1 MAKAKSKKSP
11 KSSSA
16 PPKESPEQLYD
27 LAIQCVET
35 SEPEQALEHAQN
47 LLVLVRRLQTPN
59 AVLPALNLL
68 GEICIELGD
77 ADAARDYFMQAV
89 EADPQGTIP
98 EAVGG
103 GAEKF
108 LWMAQ
113 LCEEGGAA
121 SVSWFERGASVL
133 KREIAELEAMTN
145 RDETAEVQL
154 EEKRGKLANALCGV
168 VEVYMT
174 DLSWETDAEQRCEA
188 LITEAMM
195 VDPDSPEVLQTLA
208 SVRLSQLKP
217 DDARAALTRSISM
230 WKDLEPEDPSIP
242 DFPNRVSLAR
252 LLMEA
257 EMEEEAM
264 DVLERLALEDDQS
277 VEACYLGGWCL
288 QLMADKK
295 KAQFGD
301 AVNNPESEQA
311 KELLATLRASRS
323 WLLNTLRLYR
333 VLEYEDERLKQH
345 TEELVEAQCQVLG
358 PPPEEGKEDEEE
370 DEWDGIEDDEAA
382 DADEEMAG
390 M

>member
-1 MAKAKSKKSP
+1 MAKTKSKKSP
-11 KSSSA
+11 KSSSL
-16 PPKESPEQLYD
+16 PKESPEQLYD

-35 SEPEQALEHAQN
+35 SEPQQALEHAQN
-47 LLVLVRRLQTPN
+47 LLVLVRKLQTPN

-68 GEICIELGD
+68 GEISIELGD

-89 EADPQGTIP
+89 EADPEGAIP

-121 SVSWFERGASVL
+121 SVAWFERGAKVL
-133 KREIAELEAMTN
+133 KREIGELEAVQE
-145 RDETAEVQL
+145 RDETAEVLL

-174 DLSWETDAEQRCEA
+174 DLSWEADAEQRCEN

-195 VDPDSPEVLQTLA
+195 VDPESPEVLQTLA

-217 DDARAALTRSISM
+217 EDARAALTRSISM
-230 WKDLEPEDPSIP
+230 WKDLEPEDPTIP
-242 DFPNRVSLAR
+242 DFPTRVSLAR

-257 EMEEEAM
+257 DMEEEAM

-295 KAQFGD
+295 KTQFGD
-301 AVNNPESEQA
+301 AIHNAESEQA

-345 TEELVEAQCQVLG
+345 TEELVDAQCQVLG
-358 PPPEEGKEDEEE
+358 PPPEEGKEDDED
-370 DEWDGIEDDEAA
+370 DEWEGIDEDDEAA
-382 DADEEMAG
+382 DGDEEMAG

>member
-1 MAKAKSKKSP
+1 MAKTKSKKSP
-11 KSSSA
+11 KSSSQ
-16 PPKESPEQLYD
+16 PKESPEQLYD

-68 GEICIELGD
+68 GEISIELGD
-77 ADAARDYFMQAV
+77 ADSARDYFTQAV
-89 EADPQGTIP
+89 EADPEGTIP
-98 EAVGG
+98 ESVGG

-108 LWMAQ
+108 LWLAQ

-121 SVSWFERGASVL
+121 SVGWFEKGAAVL
-133 KREIAELEAMTN
+133 KREISELEAMQE
-145 RDETAEVQL
+145 RDETAEVLL

-208 SVRLSQLKP
+208 SVRLSQLKLE
-217 DDARAALTRSISM
+217 DARAALTRSISI
-230 WKDLEPEDPSIP
+230 WKDLEPEDPLIP
-242 DFPNRVSLAR
+242 DFPTRVSLAR

-295 KAQFGD
+295 KTQFGD
-301 AVNNPESEQA
+301 AINNPETEQA
-311 KELLATLRASRS
+311 KGLLATLRASRS

-358 PPPEEGKEDEEE
+358 PPPEEGKEDEED
-370 DEWDGIEDDEAA
+370 DEWEGIDEDDEAG

>member
-1 MAKAKSKKSP
+1 MAKTKSKKSP
-11 KSSSA
+11 KSSSQ
-16 PPKESPEQLYD
+16 PKESPEQLYD

-77 ADAARDYFMQAV
+77 ADSARDYFMQAV

-121 SVSWFERGASVL
+121 SVGWFERGANVL

-174 DLSWETDAEQRCEA
+174 DLSWEADAEQRCEA

-217 DDARAALTRSISM
+217 EDARAALTRSISM
-230 WKDLEPEDPSIP
+230 WKDLEPEDPTIP

-301 AVNNPESEQA
+301 AINNPESEQA

-345 TEELVEAQCQVLG
+345 TEELVEAQCQV
-358 PPPEEGKEDEEE
+358 
-370 DEWDGIEDDEAA
+370 
-382 DADEEMAG
+382 
-390 M
+390 